1 MGAFL
6 FSTGASRALTIVRP
20 SSYEDRNDQQKMQQ
34 DNMGADIPFRKWS
47 LVCNEQA
54 STSGSTACYQ
64 KVSISMY

>member
-1 MGAFL
+1 MIPSRRCRIELWSMGAFL

-47 LVCNEQA
+47 LVCNE
-54 STSGSTACYQ
+54 
-64 KVSISMY
+64 